1 MITIQVNDQKHQFS
15 ASISLQA
22 VLKEL
27 AIKEQGIA
35 VAINEQIISK
45 SSWSQNILQDADKIL
60 IIKATQGG

>member
-1 MITIQVNDQKHQFS
+1 MITIYVNDQKHQFS
-15 ASISLQA
+15 ELISLQA

-27 AIKEQGIA
+27 EIKEQGIA

-45 SSWSQNILQDADKIL
+45 STWSDNILNEADKVL